1 MDFPEKTEVL
11 TNYEEQKPKG
21 VDQIIVFYHN
31 KFCSCIII
39 FLTIIYILLIW
50 LPFLFF
56 LFFCLCP
63 YKRVVIIDSIKQ
75 ILIIYSKAFI
85 PCCKLAPK
93 TFVLNSIKKVIIF
106 ITWKNDPKIGFNKLY
121 FINCDLVSTN
131 DMRENLFENVE
142 YNENKL
148 NEFLAF
154 FRKYFET
161 EFKPAEDDNNPIEE
175 INTHV
180 PDENIMIKPSANE
193 GAATPVFA

>member
-1 MDFPEKTEVL
+1 MSPPLSFFLSSPFFIS
-11 TNYEEQKPKG
+11 EECLFILIFEG
-21 VDQIIVFYHN
+21 SFIIV
-31 KFCSCIII
+31 S
-39 FLTIIYILLIW
+39 FLSFSFLFSSFLISS
-50 LPFLFF
+50 FLFF
-56 LFFCLCP
+56 IFFCFCP

-75 ILIIYSKAFI
+75 ILIIYTKAFI

-106 ITWKNDPKIGFNKLY
+106 ITWKNNPKIGFNKLY

-131 DMRENLFENVE
+131 DFRENLFENVE